1 MNQGDLQ
8 MPPRLKSLTIENL
21 RSVADPVRITFPT
34 DGPLVLLGENNA
46 GKSNITRAIDILFG
60 ERWPTTH
67 SIEDHDFHG
76 RDSDGIAIKL
86 NADVEGLTCSYDSV
100 GSIDHIRWIYD
111 TQRSGDP
118 IDYSMHCDR
127 CAKTFVTKAI
137 RSPLFAMR
145 IDADR
150 RLSYQLS
157 YTSQWTLLS
166 KLMHR
171 FHNRLLS
178 TPGRRARLEA
188 IFEEL
193 VGQFSEVAE
202 FQKFRELLTAT
213 TDDFGQNLSYRLD
226 IDFSAYDP
234 SNFFRSLRV
243 HPKLD
248 GAVRSFDEL
257 GTGQE
262 QILALAFSYAYA
274 RAFGQSDGMILVVDE
289 PESHLHP
296 LAQQWLA
303 GRLGGMAT
311 DGLQVVLT
319 THSPHFV
326 DMSRPENLVVVRKSH
341 FGATKLT
348 QVDRDELATEMI
360 GMGADPTRTTP
371 TTIGNFYEASATTE
385 IKSALFAR
393 LCVLVEGDTEALALP
408 ELLRLVDFDPLRRGV
423 AVVSVNGIGNIA
435 KWVRMFAALGTPVYC
450 VFDTDTDKV
459 ATKEVEELLGK
470 RKDIF
475 RALGENPAGA
485 ETDNLSHESL
495 HVENNYATL
504 RHNFEH
510 SVGALFGSV
519 WSDLY
524 AESAP
529 VVGASSKPLRA
540 RYAARGLRDHALPT
554 AATLALQALASAL
567 AGHLADSSAASSDA
581 AAAPADLDLADEL
594 DDWDGQPPF

>member
-1 MNQGDLQ
+1 
-8 MPPRLKSLTIENL
+8 MPPRLKSLTVENL
-21 RSVADPVRITFPT
+21 RSIADPVRINFPT

-100 GSIDHIRWIYD
+100 GSVDHIRWIYD

-118 IDYSMHCDR
+118 IDYSMHCDK
-127 CAKTFVTKAI
+127 CTKTFVTKAI

-178 TPGRRARLEA
+178 KPERRAKLEA
-188 IFEEL
+188 LFEDL

-202 FQKFRELLTAT
+202 FKKFRELLTAT
-213 TDDFGQNLSYRLD
+213 TDDLGQNLSYRLD

-274 RAFGQSDGMILVVDE
+274 RAFGQYDGMILVVDE

-303 GRLGGMAT
+303 SRLGGMAT
-311 DGLQVVLT
+311 EGLQVVLT

-326 DMSRPENLVVVRKSH
+326 DMCRPENLVVVRKSQA
-341 FGATKLT
+341 GATQLT
-348 QVDRDELATEMI
+348 QVDRHKLAAEMI
-360 GMGADPTRTTP
+360 TMGADPARTTA
-371 TTIGNFYEASATTE
+371 TSVGSFYEASATTE

-408 ELLRLVDFDPLRRGV
+408 ELLRLVGFDPLRRGV
-423 AVVSVNGIGNIA
+423 AVVSVDGIGNIA
-435 KWVRMFAALGTPVYC
+435 KWLRMFTALGTPVYC
-450 VFDTDTDKV
+450 IFDTDTDK
-459 ATKEVEELLGK
+459 TGKNEIEELLNK
-470 RKDIF
+470 RKDIL
-475 RALGENPAGA
+475 RALGQDPVGA
-485 ETDNLSHESL
+485 EVGNLSGDPL
-495 HVENNYATL
+495 HVEKNHATL
-504 RHNFEH
+504 SHNFEH
-510 SVGALFGSV
+510 AIEALYGSV
-519 WSDLY
+519 WSGLY
-524 AESAP
+524 AESAAI
-529 VVGASSKPLRA
+529 VGASSKPLRA
-540 RYAARGLRDHALPT
+540 RYAARGLSGRPLPE
-554 AATLALQALASAL
+554 AAEQALQNL
-567 AGHLADSSAASSDA
+567 AGALTEQLPESFEPMPPEATTGLAETDVVG
-581 AAAPADLDLADEL
+581 EL
-594 DDWDGQPPF
+594 DAWETEPPF